1 MTAAPTFSQIK
12 AQVTAIRQK
21 VANARVIGIRAAGRW
36 TGERLKQDGQETFRI
51 EQCDSPLHMRMVL
64 QEDDGA
70 AIIVLITGL
79 EEGELGEDILVRL
92 ARRQLFPL
100 DSWQIVKL
108 LFQARTIDPRVTRYG
123 WMAEYLLEAI
133 PADGFPPAPGGFLDA
148 ETVWPI
154 LLDRHI
160 GFVPAR
166 PDLLTLLQWSLNAES
181 VARFQATPAFFSQ
194 AATEWLTQQAGPA
207 AEAVLQC
214 IAANTRPDA
223 LAIGLAAGVV
233 FHGAAAGQLERAAGK
248 LEERYLGG
256 QTLEA
261 GLIDRWH
268 AAAAEIV
275 RLQLTDD
282 QLTYRQLSRADDILR
297 EVQADTY
304 AYLSRTSPLGFDQ
317 RLARFGTQL
326 SAAVLSSTS
335 TTLASLTAARQ
346 EILDHDQSQR
356 ERRRLDRVDMALR
369 LLQWLTRVETV
380 ATCSFQSLADAAA
393 YHLAEGG
400 YVDWARL
407 ALRIGDPVRELSEAY
422 ARLFTKVT
430 ALREQQAQHFAE
442 LLRDWTVAGAVDDG
456 MLPVERI
463 LDEIVA
469 PLAAQAP
476 VLVIIVDGMS
486 AAVCRE
492 LIADIT
498 RQDWIA
504 LCEQG
509 REANRPGLATIPSV
523 TEVSRTS
530 LLCGQLRQ
538 GNATVEKNGF
548 AEHPGLRVHCRSGAV
563 PVLFHKASL
572 QEADDGSLAAE
583 VRGAIA
589 AAHRRVVGVVVNAI
603 DDSLLKGEQIDTRW
617 SREEIKVL
625 PTLLHE
631 AKAARRMVVVLADH
645 GHVLD
650 HQAQGR
656 PGEGGE
662 RWRIDDGRPAADEL
676 QLTGSR
682 VVIPDNH
689 RLIAPWTEKVR
700 YGVKKNGY
708 YGGVS
713 PQEMVIPI
721 TVLCAGETIPAGW
734 REAPIPTPAWWDE
747 PFLVQQ
753 PAAEVPLRLT
763 PSKPMGLGPLFN
775 AVQEGPSG
783 PAPTQSR
790 QATPVGQSVAST
802 VTPEEAVPAW
812 IQAFLA
818 SPILAEQK
826 HLAGRTV
833 PADEIIMKLL
843 TALDR
848 RGGKLTSTAL
858 ARAIDY
864 PPLRLRGLLAVLQR
878 VLNIDGYAVLTRDEA
893 SDTVEL
899 HHDLL
904 CRQFDLLSWIR
915 A

>member
-64 QEDDGA
+64 QEDVGA
-70 AIIVLITGL
+70 AITVLITGL
-79 EEGELGEDILVRL
+79 DEGELGEDILVRL

-123 WMAEYLLEAI
+123 WMADYLLEAI

-154 LLDRHI
+154 LLDRHL

-181 VARFQATPAFFSQ
+181 VARFQATPAFFCQ

-233 FHGAAAGQLERAAGK
+233 FHGVAAGQLERAAGK

-256 QTLEA
+256 HTLEA

-268 AAAAEIV
+268 AAATEIV
-275 RLQLTDD
+275 SLQLTDD

-297 EVQADTY
+297 EVQADPY

-326 SAAVLSSTS
+326 SAAVLNSTL
-335 TTLASLTAARQ
+335 TTLGSLTAARQ
-346 EILDHDQSQR
+346 EILDHDHSQR

-369 LLQWLTRVETV
+369 LLQWLTRVDTV
-380 ATCSFQSLADAAA
+380 ATGSFPSLADAAA

-400 YVDWARL
+400 CVDWARL

-422 ARLFTKVT
+422 VRLFTKVT
-430 ALREQQAQHFAE
+430 AIREQQAQHFAE
-442 LLRDWTVAGAVDDG
+442 LLRDWTVAGSVGDG

-469 PLAAQAP
+469 PLAAQVP
-476 VLVIIVDGMS
+476 MLVIIVDGMS

-492 LIADIT
+492 LVADIT

-523 TEVSRTS
+523 TEVSRAS

-538 GNATVEKNGF
+538 GNAAVEQNGF
-548 AEHPGLRVHCRSGAV
+548 AEHPGLRAHCRSGAA

-583 VRGAIA
+583 VRGEIA
-589 AAHRRVVGVVVNAI
+589 AAHRRIVGVVVNAI

-617 SREEIKVL
+617 SRDEIKVL

-631 AKAARRMVVVLADH
+631 AKAARRIVVVLADH

-708 YGGVS
+708 HGGVS

-721 TVLCAGETIPAGW
+721 TVLCASETFPAGW
-734 REAPIPTPAWWDE
+734 REAPISTPAWWDE

-753 PAAEVPLRLT
+753 PAAEVPVRLT
-763 PSKPMGLGPLFN
+763 PSTPRGLGPLFD

-790 QATPVGQSVAST
+790 QTTPVGPPVGST
-802 VTPEEAVPAW
+802 ATPEEAIPAW
-812 IQAFLA
+812 IQALLA

-826 HLAGRTV
+826 HLAGHTV
-833 PADEIIMKLL
+833 PGDEIIMKLL

-858 ARAIDY
+858 ARAMDY
-864 PPLRLRGLLAVLQR
+864 PLLRLRGLLAVLQR

-899 HHDLL
+899 HRDLL
-904 CRQFDLLSWIR
+904 CRQFDLLSWIQ

>member
-1 MTAAPTFSQIK
+1 VITAAPTFSQIK

-21 VANARVIGIRAAGRW
+21 IPNARVIGIRAAGRW

-51 EQCDSPLHMRMVL
+51 EQCDSPLHMRMAL
-64 QEDDGA
+64 QDDNGA
-70 AIIVLITGL
+70 AVTVLITSL
-79 EEGELGEDILVRL
+79 EEGELGDDILVRL
-92 ARRQLFPL
+92 ARRRLFPL

-108 LFQARTIDPRVTRYG
+108 LFQARTIDPRVTRHG

-154 LLDRHI
+154 LLDRHM
-160 GFVPAR
+160 GFVIDR
-166 PDLLTLLQWSLNAES
+166 PDLLALLQWSVNAES
-181 VARFQATPAFFSQ
+181 VERFQATPALFSQ
-194 AATEWLTQQAGPA
+194 AATAWLTQQAGPA
-207 AEAVLQC
+207 AEAVLHC
-214 IAANTRPDA
+214 VASNKRPDA

-233 FHGAAAGQLERAAGK
+233 FHGAAAGQLEKAAGK

-256 QTLEA
+256 KTLDA
-261 GLIDRWH
+261 GILDRWH
-268 AAAAEIV
+268 AAATEIV
-275 RLQLTDD
+275 SLQRTDA
-282 QLTYRQLSRADDILR
+282 QLKYRQLYRADEILR

-304 AYLSRTSPLGFDQ
+304 AYLSRSSPLGFDQ
-317 RLARFGTQL
+317 RLARFGSRL
-326 SAAVLSSTS
+326 STAVLSSAP
-335 TTLASLTAARQ
+335 TTLEPLTAARQ
-346 EILDHDQSQR
+346 EILGHEQSQR
-356 ERRRLDRVDMALR
+356 ERRRLDRIDMALR
-369 LLQWLTRVETV
+369 LLQWLTRVDTA
-380 ATCSFQSLADAAA
+380 ATSSFQSLAEAAA
-393 YHLAEGG
+393 HHFAEGG
-400 YVDWARL
+400 FVDWARL
-407 ALRIGDPVRELSEAY
+407 SLRVGDPVRELSEAY
-422 ARLFTKVT
+422 ARLFNKVT
-430 ALREQQAQHFAE
+430 AIREQQAHHFAE
-442 LLRDWTVAGAVDDG
+442 LLRDWTVAGSVGDG
-456 MLPVERI
+456 IIPVERI
-463 LDEIVA
+463 LDDLVV

-476 VLVIIVDGMS
+476 VLVIVVDGMS
-486 AAVCRE
+486 AAVSRE
-492 LIADIT
+492 LVADIT
-498 RQDWIA
+498 QQDWMA

-509 REANRPGLATIPSV
+509 RGANRPGLAVIPSI

-548 AEHPGLRVHCRSGAV
+548 AEHPGLRAHCRSGAV

-572 QEADDGSLAAE
+572 QEADDASLAAE
-583 VRGAIA
+583 VRGEIA
-589 AAHRRVVGVVVNAI
+589 ASQRRVVGVVVNAV

-617 SREEIKVL
+617 SRDEIKVL

-631 AKAARRMVVVLADH
+631 AKAARRMVILLADH

-662 RWRIDDGRPAADEL
+662 RWRIDDGRPAVDEL

-708 YGGVS
+708 HGGVS

-721 TVLCAGETIPAGW
+721 TVLCASDTFPAGW
-734 REAPIPTPAWWDE
+734 IEAPITTPAWWDE
-747 PFLVQQ
+747 PFLERK
-753 PAAEVPLRLT
+753 PGEKPPLPL
-763 PSKPMGLGPLFN
+763 KPVRPKGLGPLFDY
-775 AVQEGPSG
+775 VQEER
-783 PAPTQSR
+783 A
-790 QATPVGQSVAST
+790 VGQPVAGAA
-802 VTPEEAVPAW
+802 TPEESVPKW
-812 IQAFLA
+812 IQALLV

-826 HLAGRTV
+826 HLAGRAV
-833 PADEIIMKLL
+833 PADEIIIKLL

-848 RGGKLTSTAL
+848 RSGKLTSTAL

-864 PPLRLRGLLAVLQR
+864 PFLRLRGLLAVMQR

-899 HHDLL
+899 NRDLL
-904 CRQFDLLSWIR
+904 CRQFDLV
-915 A
+915 

>member
-21 VANARVIGIRAAGRW
+21 VSHARVIGIRAAGRW

-64 QEDDGA
+64 QDADGA
-70 AIIVLITGL
+70 AITVLITSL
-79 EEGELGEDILVRL
+79 EEGELGDDILVRL
-92 ARRQLFPL
+92 ARRRLFPI

-108 LFQARTIDPRVTRYG
+108 LFQARTIDPRVTRHG

-154 LLDRHI
+154 LLDRHM
-160 GFVPAR
+160 GFVTDR
-166 PDLLTLLQWSLNAES
+166 PDLLALLQWSINAES
-181 VARFQATPAFFSQ
+181 VERFQATPALFSQ
-194 AATEWLTQQAGPA
+194 AATTWLTHQAGPA
-207 AEAVLQC
+207 AEAVLHC
-214 IAANTRPDA
+214 VVSNKRPDA

-233 FHGAAAGQLERAAGK
+233 FNGAAAGQLDKAAGK

-256 QTLEA
+256 KTLDA
-261 GLIDRWH
+261 GILDRWH
-268 AAAAEIV
+268 AAATEIV
-275 RLQLTDD
+275 SLQLTDA
-282 QLTYRQLSRADDILR
+282 QLTYRQLSRADEILR
-297 EVQADTY
+297 EVQADTH
-304 AYLSRTSPLGFDQ
+304 AYLSRTSPLGFAQ
-317 RLARFGTQL
+317 RLARFGTRL
-326 SAAVLSSTS
+326 SEAVLSSAPP
-335 TTLASLTAARQ
+335 TLEPLTAARQ
-346 EILDHDQSQR
+346 EILGHDQSQR
-356 ERRRLDRVDMALR
+356 ERRRLDRIDMALR
-369 LLQWLTRVETV
+369 LLQWLTRVDT
-380 ATCSFQSLADAAA
+380 ATTSSCQSLAEAAA

-400 YVDWARL
+400 FVDWARL
-407 ALRIGDPVRELSEAY
+407 SLRIGDPVRELSEAY
-422 ARLFTKVT
+422 ARLFNKVT
-430 ALREQQAQHFAE
+430 AMREQQAQHFAE
-442 LLRDWTVAGAVDDG
+442 LLRDWTVAGAVGDG
-456 MLPVERI
+456 ILPVERI

-476 VLVIIVDGMS
+476 VLVIVVDGMS

-492 LIADIT
+492 LVADIT
-498 RQDWIA
+498 QQDWMA
-504 LCEQG
+504 LCERG
-509 REANRPGLATIPSV
+509 REANRPGLAAIPSI

-538 GNATVEKNGF
+538 CNATVEKSGF
-548 AEHPGLRVHCRSGAV
+548 AEHPGLRAHCRSGAV

-572 QEADDGSLAAE
+572 QEADDASLAAE
-583 VRGAIA
+583 VRGEIA
-589 AAHRRVVGVVVNAI
+589 ASHRRVVGVVVNAV

-617 SREEIKVL
+617 SRDEIKVL

-631 AKAARRMVVVLADH
+631 AKSARRMVVLLADH

-656 PGEGGE
+656 PSEGGE

-682 VVIPDNH
+682 VAIPDNH

-708 YGGVS
+708 HGGVS

-721 TVLCAGETIPAGW
+721 TVLCASDTFPAGW
-734 REAPIPTPAWWDE
+734 VEAPITTPAWWDE
-747 PFLVQQ
+747 PFLEQK
-753 PAAEVPLRLT
+753 PPEEVPLRLK
-763 PSKPMGLGPLFN
+763 PSKPRGLGPLFDY
-775 AVQEGPSG
+775 VQE
-783 PAPTQSR
+783 
-790 QATPVGQSVAST
+790 ATAVVQPVAST
-802 VTPEEAVPAW
+802 AAPEESVPEW
-812 IQAFLA
+812 IQALLA

-826 HLAGRTV
+826 HLVGRHCTSG
-833 PADEIIMKLL
+833 EIIIKLL

-864 PPLRLRGLLAVLQR
+864 PLLRLRGLLAVMQR

-899 HHDLL
+899 HRDLL
-904 CRQFDLLSWIR
+904 CRQFDLV
-915 A
+915 